1 MGTSVLNRHLF
12 QGTVPYYARYRVPYP
27 QALLSQV
34 CEQAQLTGA
43 GRLLD
48 LGCGTGELAIR
59 LSPRFQEVTAVDPD
73 AEMLAAAQQKAR
85 DQQVTNIQWLHQ
97 SAERFSAEPNSFEL
111 VTIGAAF
118 HWMDRPSMAP
128 RIRSWL
134 QPQQPLVIL
143 GYTSIWSGN
152 ADWHPLVRDVVKR
165 WLGEKRRA
173 GTGEFN
179 ELAGPHELVLLDA
192 GYQLEE
198 IIYEHP
204 QAWTLDDLLG
214 NLYSTSFA
222 SPAVLGEKRADFEA
236 DLRATLLNYNP
247 SGVYQEQMT
256 FYALL
261 AIAE

>member
-73 AEMLAAAQQKAR
+73 AEMLSAAQQKAHEN
-85 DQQVTNIQWLHQ
+85 QVTNIQWLHQ

-118 HWMDRPSMAP
+118 HWMDRPSMAT

-152 ADWHPLVRDVVKR
+152 ADWHPLVRTVLKR

-192 GYQLEE
+192 GYQLQE

>member
-152 ADWHPLVRDVVKR
+152 ADWHPLVRTVLKR

-222 SPAVLGEKRADFEA
+222 SPAVLGEKQTNFEA
-236 DLRATLLNYNP
+236 DLRATLLDFDP